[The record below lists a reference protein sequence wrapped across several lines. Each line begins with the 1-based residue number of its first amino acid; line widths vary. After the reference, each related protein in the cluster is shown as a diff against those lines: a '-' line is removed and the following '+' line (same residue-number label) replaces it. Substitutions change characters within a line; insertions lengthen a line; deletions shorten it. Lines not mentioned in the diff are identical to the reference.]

1 MNITNKILYRVK
13 CKGRGWVFTPKDFLG
28 IRHFNT
34 INPLLDR
41 LEKRGEIRSLGKG
54 LYDYPIFDI
63 QTAKYQAPNLNAI
76 IRVIE
81 VQLNDRFLLSE
92 EEAAYF
98 FKISPDKPKIIKYLS
113 NKHTK
118 QIDVCGFNI
127 KISRTCIPATKN
139 KYDKAT
145 LAILAFKY
153 LGKGKV
159 TKELKTQILNQLDI
173 KEKKKAIRI
182 AKHVEWIHS
191 LIRDL

>member
-1 MNITNKILYRVK
+1 MNITNKILYRIK
-13 CKGRGWVFTPKDFLG
+13 CKGHGWVFTPKDFLN

-54 LYDYPIFDI
+54 IYDYPIFD
-63 QTAKYQAPNLNAI
+63 TNAVKYQAPNLNAV
-76 IRVIE
+76 IRVLE
-81 VQLNDRFLLSE
+81 VQLNDRFLVSE

-98 FKISPDKPKIIKYLS
+98 FKVIPDKPKIIKYLS

-127 KISRTCIPATKN
+127 KIARTYIPAPRN

-145 LAILAFKY
+145 LAILSFKY

-159 TKELKTQILNQLDI
+159 TKELKIQILNQLDI
-173 KEKKKAIRI
+173 KEQKKAIKI
-182 AKHVEWIHS
+182 AKHVEWIHN
-191 LIRDL
+191 LIRD